1 MTTAL
6 FLLRAAQVG
15 ISISDL
21 DLLSIGMVSDM
32 FTESSNDSA
41 DYAYLPTQ
49 EDIDRL

>member
-6 FLLRAAQVG
+6 FLLRAAQAG

-32 FTESSNDSA
+32 FTESANDSA
-41 DYAYLPTQ
+41 EYAYLPTQ